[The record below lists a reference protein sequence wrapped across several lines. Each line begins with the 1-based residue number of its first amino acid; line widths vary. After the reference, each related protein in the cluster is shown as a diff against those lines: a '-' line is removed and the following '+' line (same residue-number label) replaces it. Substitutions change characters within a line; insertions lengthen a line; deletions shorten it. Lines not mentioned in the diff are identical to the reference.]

1 MSAEKRREITQDNE
15 SPGRKNRPGYVVLRG
30 VVMLFVV
37 IITAGL
43 LSIYVLDSA
52 NDVFGFNKIDQTIEL
67 TIESGMNAAD
77 IAKLLDEKGVIEQ
90 PITFQYYTK
99 FRNREGIFQAG
110 NYILNSNM
118 SYDQI
123 IIILRTGQTIKE
135 EVKITFFEGMTIREI
150 AKELQEKRVCSASEF
165 ISKIEEIEFGLE
177 FENMIPDVSL
187 RFRKLE
193 GYLFPDTYDFYIG
206 ERVDSVAKKFLVN
219 FQNKIF
225 PGIYEQIQDKGMTL
239 DEVVILAS
247 IIQKEAGNR
256 EEMARV
262 SSVFY
267 NRMENPGAGLPRLQ
281 SDVTIFYVEEDIKP
295 YQSRST
301 QDIYDAYNTY
311 VCYGLPVGPICSP
324 GLDAIKA
331 AINPAQTDYYYF
343 VTDKNGEFYYS
354 KTLNEHNAN
363 IRKAQSA
370 GGVEHGTNLS

>member
-1 MSAEKRREITQDNE
+1 MSAEKHRDTNQNIKSFEAN
-15 SPGRKNRPGYVVLRG
+15 KRPRFVVLRG
-30 VVMLFVV
+30 VAMIFVV
-37 IITAGL
+37 MIAAGL
-43 LSIYVLDSA
+43 LAVYALNSA
-52 NDVFGFNKIDQTIEL
+52 NDVFGFNKTDQTIEL
-67 TIESGMNAAD
+67 TVKSGMNAAE
-77 IAKLLDEKGVIEQ
+77 IAKLLAEKGIIEQ
-90 PITFQYYTK
+90 PVTFQYYNK
-99 FRNREGIFQAG
+99 FRNRDGIYQAG
-110 NYILNSNM
+110 NYVLNSNM

-150 AKELQEKRVCSASEF
+150 AGELEKNRVCLASEF
-165 ISKIEEIEFGLE
+165 ISEIEKIEFGLE
-177 FENMIPDVSL
+177 FENMIPEVSL

-193 GYLFPDTYDFYIG
+193 GYLFPDAYDFYIG

-219 FQNKIF
+219 FQNKVF
-225 PGIYEQIQDKGMTL
+225 PEIYEQIRDKGMSL
-239 DEVVILAS
+239 DEAVTLAS
-247 IIQKEAGNR
+247 IIQKEAGEK

-262 SSVFY
+262 SSVFF
-267 NRMENPGAGLPRLQ
+267 NRIENPAAGLPRLQ
-281 SDVTIFYVEEDIKP
+281 SDVTIFYVEQDIKP

-324 GLDAIKA
+324 GLDAIRA
-331 AINPAQTDYYYF
+331 VINPEQTDYYYF
-343 VTDKNGEFYYS
+343 VTDKNGKFYYS